1 MLCKNYFNLY
11 LLLEI
16 LINVNGRSYQIYI
29 DLRKTSRLINANKN
43 SYFWYE
49 LTLWTSTIK
58 RYGSSALQCRVNV
71 LFSMIRS
78 GCSKLEYP
86 E

>member
-1 MLCKNYFNLY
+1 MVKRELY
-11 LLLEI
+11 LSWLVLSN
-16 LINVNGRSYQIYI
+16 LHRSK
-29 DLRKTSRLINANKN
+29 KTSRLINANKN